1 VSKGIHF
8 RTETPNTKANYWLM
22 CLELE
27 NKQDR
32 DLFLQETNKNNV
44 MTRPIWQLMFRLPM
58 YQNCQKDEQK
68 NAIFLEERIVNIPS
82 SVR

>member
-1 VSKGIHF
+1 
-8 RTETPNTKANYWLM
+8 M

-32 DLFLQETNKNNV
+32 DLFLKETNANNV

-58 YQNCQKDEQK
+58 YENCQKDQQT